1 MMVSVKLSF
10 RTYPMVHLPTKMAD
24 SGVYCVKG
32 VVLGAKKVF
41 VVSDQVLIFH
51 AQLS

>member
-32 VVLGAKKVF
+32 VASGEKSVS
-41 VVSDQVLIFH
+41 VVSDQVPRL
-51 AQLS
+51 